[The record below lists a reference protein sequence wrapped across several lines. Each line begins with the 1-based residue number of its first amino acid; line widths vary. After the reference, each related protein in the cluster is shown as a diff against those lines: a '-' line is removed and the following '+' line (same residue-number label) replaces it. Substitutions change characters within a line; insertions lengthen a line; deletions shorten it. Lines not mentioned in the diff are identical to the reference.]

1 MHSAPPDMDPGAPPQ
16 YATKV
21 CLYTTQQPNRN
32 RFGALDWRRSTS
44 LSELV
49 PAVVREI
56 LVALRAGCDLVSA
69 VALQQNSP
77 HLIIANH
84 SATES
89 QQIWRSG
96 LAEEYKPIRARPCR
110 CAGGLTI
117 RVITEGRFRGAQSQ
131 PRRGRALRHTRSRSQ
146 HPKAPALHLT
156 AYLTQPLGPGPA
168 RFRSVLEDSFGQNKY
183 NQSKVNTISPK
194 FLLTIGKKKRHRK
207 VKSVRITALQSHHSE
222 SNQGHSDVCNPLQSD
237 ALPTELW

>member
-1 MHSAPPDMDPGAPPQ
+1 MLLWRWCGQALLGFFCAAALATSASARLRRWLAARLCG
-16 YATKV
+16 
-21 CLYTTQQPNRN
+21 C
-32 RFGALDWRRSTS
+32 GALLIGARCCCRS
-44 LSELV
+44 
-49 PAVVREI
+49 
-56 LVALRAGCDLVSA
+56 RAGHALCSA
-69 VALQQNSP
+69 GYGPRRAATIRYESLPVY
-77 HLIIANH
+77 H

-117 RVITEGRFRGAQSQ
+117 RVITVGRFRGAKSQ